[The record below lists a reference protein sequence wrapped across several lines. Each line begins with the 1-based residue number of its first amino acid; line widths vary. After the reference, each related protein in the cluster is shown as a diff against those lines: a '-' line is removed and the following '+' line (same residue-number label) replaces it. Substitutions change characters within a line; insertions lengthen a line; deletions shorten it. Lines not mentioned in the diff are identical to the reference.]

1 MAGVPDRNQDNSRE
15 LIVALLEGLLD
26 KATDGELDYLCVVY
40 QEKNSDNV
48 TGWWRG
54 TSTAQK
60 AIDAA
65 KGLKALAQN
74 IFDNLTDAPKK

>member
-1 MAGVPDRNQDNSRE
+1 MVGIPDNVKDTSKEQ
-15 LIVALLEGLLD
+15 IVALLEGLLD
-26 KATDGELDYLCVVY
+26 KATSGKLEYLCVAY
-40 QEKNSDNV
+40 HERGTDKV

-54 TSTAQK
+54 TKTAQQ

-74 IFDNLTDAPKK
+74 IFDQFTDPPKS